1 MNFIKEKIINFY
13 NNDKSYVYI
22 HRIGE
27 LIHVKKTK
35 YNHFNW
41 FAETDKLLLTDP
53 LCKQW
58 CLEGIQE
65 HSTAIDDPLIDNKYI
80 IKFYYC
86 IGETKHL
93 CMRVLSYQEIEDGS
107 FINTFD
113 VDITRKV
120 TTAFISETAY
130 EECDVT
136 EHVNPYYLPVHNKVK
151 IEEMFDED
159 GSKIVPENYR
169 LKVYVSKINE
179 TYQYN
184 YGDILGDITKIKD
197 IMNMYKCDKCKK
209 ITNINNS
216 VETINFEG
224 KDYIKDGKY
233 YSQILCDSCKN
244 ELKNIKWTENIGKE
258 IIKEVR
264 KDDIVEQI
272 FTIKTNTAIIDNPQ
286 NYTIKKNNDKFNIEV
301 PNIKMSL
308 SSPTNYTNY
317 YLLSCVFNYN
327 NHINTFHIRFESIG
341 CSFCNETKQY
351 IINDDETERAHQDGF
366 YISQKNDKI
375 IWYSYPYSDKNNQ
388 YITNKDN
395 TYCIYNITNDNW
407 TLYIELERPIYKKT
421 SHFKDI
427 LKSNNSLPDK
437 QYEDKQYRENLEEW
451 FNEIKYKFNLFYQH
465 DLTTYS
471 TINVKQKH
479 DKTKKAVNL
488 FTTKYPCDKN
498 TKFIH
503 VIEFDTFNKPLHYTR
518 VEHRTI
524 SKKSRTIYKNYPIER
539 FYYYYPQLAQNYLV
553 HFIKDQKVYIK
564 YFNDIY
570 EAYQLMKY
578 EFYNFCNR
586 EGGSIVGDCIT
597 FQHEVAFGGIDTKMI
612 ENTDDTFYSQ
622 NPIKSKEEIK
632 QLVENKHLSE
642 DLTFNLTDS
651 LVPDE
656 YYFDIKLIHN
666 NKTEYACIICGHNEV
681 SGYNDVIVY
690 NSNYV
695 PSQNGKFYGYG
706 NIYYTQTGNYCYC
719 KKHYPFP
726 SVLDD

>member
-1 MNFIKEKIINFY
+1 MNFIKEKIINFWS
-13 NNDKSYVYI
+13 NPDPYVYI

-27 LIHVKKTK
+27 LIHVKKIK

-41 FAETDKLLLTDP
+41 FAKTDKLLLTDP
-53 LCKQW
+53 LCKKW
-58 CLEGIQE
+58 CLDSIQE

-86 IGETKHL
+86 IGKTKHL

-120 TTAFISETAY
+120 TTAFISETLY

-136 EHVNPYYLPVHNKVK
+136 VHVNPYYLPVHNKVK

-209 ITNINNS
+209 MTNINNS

-244 ELKNIKWTENIGKE
+244 GLKNVKWTEHIGKE

-286 NYTIKKNNDKFNIEV
+286 NYTIKQNNDKFNIEV

-308 SSPTNYTNY
+308 SSPTNDTNY
-317 YLLSCVFNYN
+317 YLLNCVFNYN

-341 CSFCNETKQY
+341 CSFCDKTKQY
-351 IINDDETERAHQDGF
+351 IVNDDETEMAHQDGF

-437 QYEDKQYRENLEEW
+437 QYEDKQYGETLEEW
-451 FNEIKYKFNLFYQH
+451 YNEIKYKFNLFYQH

-479 DKTKKAVNL
+479 NKTKKAVNL

-524 SKKSRTIYKNYPIER
+524 SKKSKTIHKNYPIER

-553 HFIKDQKVYIK
+553 HIIKDQTVYIK
-564 YFNDIY
+564 YFDNIY

-578 EFYNFCNR
+578 EFYKFCNR
-586 EGGSIVGDCIT
+586 EGGSIVDDYIT

-612 ENTDDTFYSQ
+612 ENTDDIFYSQ
-622 NPIKSKEEIK
+622 NPIKSKEEIA
-632 QLVENKHLSE
+632 QLFENKHLSE
-642 DLTFNLTDS
+642 DLTFNSGDS

-656 YYFDIKLIHN
+656 CYFDIKLINN
-666 NKTEYACIICGHNEV
+666 NKINYACIICGHNEV
-681 SGYNDVIVY
+681 AGYNDVIVY

-695 PSQNGKFYGYG
+695 PAQNGNFYGYG
-706 NIYYTQTGNYCYC
+706 NIYYTKKGNYCYC
-719 KKHYPFP
+719 EKHYPFP
-726 SVLDD
+726 NVLDD

>member
-1 MNFIKEKIINFY
+1 MNFITEKIINFWS
-13 NNDKSYVYI
+13 NPEPYVYI

-41 FAETDKLLLTDP
+41 FAETDNLALTDP

-58 CLEGIQE
+58 CLECIQE
-65 HSTAIDDPLIDNKYI
+65 NSTAIDDPLIDNKYI

-113 VDITRKV
+113 VDITKKI
-120 TTAFISETAY
+120 TKAFISETAY

-136 EHVNPYYLPVHNKVK
+136 EHVNPYYLPIHNKVK

-159 GSKIVPENYR
+159 GNR
-169 LKVYVSKINE
+169 LIPIYHKLNVYVEKINE
-179 TYQYN
+179 TYVYN

-216 VETINFEG
+216 VKTINIEG

-233 YSQILCDSCKN
+233 YSQIFCDSCKN
-244 ELKNIKWTENIGKE
+244 ELKNVKWTEHIGKE

-264 KDDIVEQI
+264 KDNI
-272 FTIKTNTAIIDNPQ
+272 FAQYVPLHKLP
-286 NYTIKKNNDKFNIEV
+286 ND
-301 PNIKMSL
+301 PNIAIPHISL
-308 SSPTNYTNY
+308 NYKPQTIT
-317 YLLSCVFNYN
+317 LTTDDFN
-327 NHINTFHIRFESIG
+327 
-341 CSFCNETKQY
+341 
-351 IINDDETERAHQDGF
+351 
-366 YISQKNDKI
+366 
-375 IWYSYPYSDKNNQ
+375 
-388 YITNKDN
+388 
-395 TYCIYNITNDNW
+395 
-407 TLYIELERPIYKKT
+407 PIYKT
-421 SHFKDI
+421 HHI

-524 SKKSRTIYKNYPIER
+524 SKKSRTIHKNYPIER

-553 HFIKDQKVYIK
+553 HFIKDKKVYIK

-578 EFYNFCNR
+578 EFYQFCNR
-586 EGGSIVGDCIT
+586 EGSIVGDCIT
-597 FQHEVAFGGIDTKMI
+597 FQHKVAFGGIDTKMI

-656 YYFDIKLIHN
+656 NYFDIKVIHN

-695 PSQNGKFYGYG
+695 PSQNGKFYG

-719 KKHYPFP
+719 KKHYLFP